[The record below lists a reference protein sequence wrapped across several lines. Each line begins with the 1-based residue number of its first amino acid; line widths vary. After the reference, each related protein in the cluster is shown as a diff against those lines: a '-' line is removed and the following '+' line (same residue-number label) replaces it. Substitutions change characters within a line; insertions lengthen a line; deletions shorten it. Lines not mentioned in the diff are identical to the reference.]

1 MEVSLLV
8 QCLFEFIG
16 TFVLVLLGCGV
27 VACVSLRKSKG
38 EGAGW
43 VVVTLAWGLAVMCG
57 VLIAGPYTGAHL
69 NPAVTLG
76 LAAAGKFPW
85 EYVLPYIVSQI
96 AGGILGAVIVYVF
109 YKEHF
114 DSTAE
119 VPVL

>member
-43 VVVTLAWGLAVMCG
+43 VVVTLAW
-57 VLIAGPYTGAHL
+57 
-69 NPAVTLG
+69 
-76 LAAAGKFPW
+76 
-85 EYVLPYIVSQI
+85 VLP
-96 AGGILGAVIVYVF
+96 LCAVC
-109 YKEHF
+109 
-114 DSTAE
+114 S
-119 VPVL
+119 